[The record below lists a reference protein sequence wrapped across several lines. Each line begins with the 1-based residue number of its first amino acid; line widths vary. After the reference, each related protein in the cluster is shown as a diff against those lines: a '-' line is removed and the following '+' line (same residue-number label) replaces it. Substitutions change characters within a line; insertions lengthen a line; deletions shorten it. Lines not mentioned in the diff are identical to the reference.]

1 MKFKKGIVQLILMSL
16 LITMVSCR
24 GGDKAKGHHQEGLI
38 PIEHQPASVE
48 HQAYDTSTMHIL
60 HNSLANNFTHKDFII
75 LDQPYQPGESTKA
88 ELDQVVNA
96 YLQVK
101 DALVNDDI
109 AEADKAA
116 SVMSEKVTAVIP
128 TKLEGK
134 GLEAWQNHQALYLAK
149 LDEMKHISGL
159 EKKRSYFSHIS
170 EIMYCTIKS
179 FGLKQG
185 NLFVIFCPMAFD
197 GKGAYWISGS
207 KIIQNPYFGKKM
219 PTCGEIKET
228 I

>member
-1 MKFKKGIVQLILMSL
+1 METIKFIIADILAVVLETKPNAFNHYNKRIMKFKKGIVQLILMSL

-24 GGDKAKGHHQEGLI
+24 GGDKAKGHHQEGLTA
-38 PIEHQPASVE
+38 IEHQPVSVE
-48 HQAYDTSTMHIL
+48 HQAYDTSTMHIR

-149 LDEMKHISGL
+149 LDEMKHI
-159 EKKRSYFSHIS
+159 
-170 EIMYCTIKS
+170 
-179 FGLKQG
+179 
-185 NLFVIFCPMAFD
+185 FCPMAFE